1 MPKKANLNV
10 SSRAEPS
17 HLFHFFLFLSSFS
30 LHSSSTVLY
39 YFLFKSKRVAMLSR
53 INSFAFSARDN
64 YRCKNVERYSI
75 LFHRRIRQSFIF
87 ILCARRFRRTIT
99 TEWAIAKLG
108 GWRYDSGEIITRDE
122 VESAV
127 NEVHEPFDCFLFCT
141 IYGAKRKGRRK
152 RGGGGSGGEVQERE
166 SERKAKLSSFY
177 AFIPPFV
184 RTFLNSHLSA
194 RIRWNGAWRDRH

>member
-17 HLFHFFLFLSSFS
+17 HLFHFFSVSLLLFPS
-30 LHSSSTVLY
+30 LFVYCPLY

-87 ILCARRFRRTIT
+87 ILCARRFRRNNDRVGDSEARGMTLRQWWDNN
-99 TEWAIAKLG
+99 ERRG
-108 GWRYDSGEIITRDE
+108 GECRER
-122 VESAV
+122 AV
-127 NEVHEPFDCFLFCT
+127 RLLPLLHYIWSEK
-141 IYGAKRKGRRK
+141 KRK
-152 RGGGGSGGEVQERE
+152 
-166 SERKAKLSSFY
+166 
-177 AFIPPFV
+177 
-184 RTFLNSHLSA
+184 
-194 RIRWNGAWRDRH
+194 